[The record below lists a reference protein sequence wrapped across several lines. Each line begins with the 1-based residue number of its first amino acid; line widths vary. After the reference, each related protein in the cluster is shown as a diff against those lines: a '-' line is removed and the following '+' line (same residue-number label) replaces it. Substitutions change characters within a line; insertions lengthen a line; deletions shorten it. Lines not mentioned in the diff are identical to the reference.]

1 MFQKAAK
8 EKFRLRRPLAFICVL
23 FSLAGCHTETP
34 SRAPVQTAPVPTTEL
49 DVYPDSTAGMQAQMD
64 DMIRKIRMPDQSPF
78 MAALDSLAIPH
89 ANEWIA
95 AHFPTYASAQLQQDY
110 TKASAGYR
118 SHVWSVMGNF
128 AKSAEFKISVEP
140 SDLPA
145 PLAVSGME
153 ALLPR
158 PNTTVKIENYRFSPA
173 SSKPPSWVSSF
184 VYIEGRFRFVG
195 GTYPFWAELLTSMRG
210 PMAVSAER
218 VGNLT
223 IQAVPF
229 DVDPNTPG
237 VVSVVVFDVK
247 IGANGK
253 ALGFTVRSGDPKY
266 VKQAEDYVASWK
278 FFPIATTYP
287 LNVVFFST
295 KQ

>member
-1 MFQKAAK
+1 MFQKATK
-8 EKFRLRRPLAFICVL
+8 GKFRLRRPLAFTCVL
-23 FSLAGCHTETP
+23 FFLAGCHSETP
-34 SRAPVQTAPVPTTEL
+34 SRAPVQTAPVPSSKL
-49 DVYPDSTAGMQAQMD
+49 NVYPDSATGMQAQMD
-64 DMIRKIRMPDQSPF
+64 DMIRKVKMPDQVPF
-78 MAALDSLAIPH
+78 MAALDSLAIPN
-89 ANEWIA
+89 ANEWIT
-95 AHFPTYASAQLQQDY
+95 AHFPTNASAQLQLDY

-118 SHVWSVMGNF
+118 SHVWWVMGNF
-128 AKSAEFKISVEP
+128 AKSAEFKIKVEQ

-145 PLAVSGME
+145 PLAASGME

-158 PNTTVKIENYRFSPA
+158 PNTTVKVENYRFSPA

-195 GTYPFWAELLTSMRG
+195 GTYPFWAELLSSMRG
-210 PMAVSAER
+210 PMAISAER

-237 VVSVVVFDVK
+237 VVSVVVLDVK

-266 VKQAEDYVASWK
+266 VKRAEDYVASWK
-278 FFPIATTYP
+278 FFPIATTYT
-287 LNVVFFST
+287 LNVAFFST